1 MKKIIGII
9 TLMAFTLGQSNHA
22 TMTMY
27 KDGFALI
34 KQPVAWNMQPGESN
48 ISWDILPSG
57 LIKDSPFLTLDNA
70 TVNMQRLN
78 RDVFHFADR
87 LYDFLGQTVD
97 IKLINDKAM
106 TGTLVEVTSNT
117 ITIQRRRSVI
127 SFNRNRIDYINAP
140 GSLENVMYKPSLTWN
155 ISPKKKLG
163 PVRGSLI
170 NLSKGFDWNAIYRLI
185 LDESGNGGEF
195 LAEAYINN
203 NSNLDFENVSL
214 QLVEGNLKQNGHMNV
229 PPLMMKTIDSSQEN
243 AEPQEDQLGD
253 YHIYQLGGKI
263 GLMGEESIT
272 TRLYASKR
280 VSFEKTYLFE
290 NDERSQREE
299 PLAIEYQIANI
310 QNNNLGVPLPQGKI
324 QLYQTGNQGN
334 VEFVGEDEIRQ
345 VPKGATATIVSGRA
359 FDVMGKRT
367 VLNYDRQRKSEE
379 GTISIE
385 VKNTLASEIKI
396 RMIEHI
402 YGDWVVRDA
411 SANYRKKDA
420 STIHFPLTI
429 PANGS
434 QTVTYTYRK
443 EWN

>member
-155 ISPKKKLG
+155 ISPNKKLG

-170 NLSKGFDWNAIYRLI
+170 YLSKGFDWNAIYRLI
-185 LDESGNGGEF
+185 LDESGNGAEF

-280 VSFEKTYLFE
+280 VFFEKTYLFE

-334 VEFVGEDEIRQ
+334 IEFVGEDEIRQ

>member
-140 GSLENVMYKPSLTWN
+140 GLLENVMYKPSLTWN
-155 ISPKKKLG
+155 ISPDKKLG
-163 PVRGSLI
+163 PVRGNLI
-170 NLSKGFDWNAIYRLI
+170 YLSKGFDWDVIYRLI
-185 LDESGNGGEF
+185 LDESGNGAEF
-195 LAEAYINN
+195 LAEAYIKN

-272 TRLYASKR
+272 TP
-280 VSFEKTYLFE
+280 VSYTHLT
-290 NDERSQREE
+290 
-299 PLAIEYQIANI
+299 
-310 QNNNLGVPLPQGKI
+310 LPTTP
-324 QLYQTGNQGN
+324 Y
-334 VEFVGEDEIRQ
+334 V
-345 VPKGATATIVSGRA
+345 
-359 FDVMGKRT
+359 
-367 VLNYDRQRKSEE
+367 
-379 GTISIE
+379 
-385 VKNTLASEIKI
+385 
-396 RMIEHI
+396 
-402 YGDWVVRDA
+402 
-411 SANYRKKDA
+411 
-420 STIHFPLTI
+420 
-429 PANGS
+429 
-434 QTVTYTYRK
+434 
-443 EWN
+443 

>member
-155 ISPKKKLG
+155 ISPNKKLG

-170 NLSKGFDWNAIYRLI
+170 YLSKGFDWDAIYRLI
-185 LDESGNGGEF
+185 LDESGNGAEF

-229 PPLMMKTIDSSQEN
+229 PPLMMKTIDPSQEN

-253 YHIYQLGGKI
+253 YHIYQLGEKI

-272 TRLYASKR
+272 TRLYSSKR
-280 VSFEKTYLFE
+280 VSFQKTYLFE

-310 QNNNLGVPLPQGKI
+310 QNNNLGVSLPQGKI

-385 VKNTLASEIKI
+385 VKNTLSSEIKI

-420 STIHFPLTI
+420 STIHFPLSI